1 MAVGLYQVDM
11 LIPATAERADYICEM
26 KFSEGKYVLKDTDAE
41 DITDRKSALRNS
53 KAHKPA
59 HSIYV
64 AYVTTFGV
72 SESKHRSH
80 INDIVTLDDLFR

>member
-1 MAVGLYQVDM
+1 MKEMVSSSK
-11 LIPATAERADYICEM
+11 M
-26 KFSEGKYVLKDTDAE
+26 KFSEGKYILKDSDAE
-41 DITDRKSALRNS
+41 DITNRISALRNS
-53 KAHKPA
+53 KVHKPA

-80 INDIVTLDDLFR
+80 INDIVTLDELFH